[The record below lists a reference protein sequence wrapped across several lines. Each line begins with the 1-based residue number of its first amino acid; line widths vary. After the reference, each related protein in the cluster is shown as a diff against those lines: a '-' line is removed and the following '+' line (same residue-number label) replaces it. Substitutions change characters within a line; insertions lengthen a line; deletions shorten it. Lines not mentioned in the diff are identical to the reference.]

1 MHCLVADCLLPAPK
15 RPTISVIATRISR
28 IDKERFSVSLFPRSV
43 RQYYS
48 HRRYRIHAG
57 FGQRIVRRRLSGVFP
72 AISLQHRKFHG
83 FDVAVKELFDTVHN
97 YKKYLDREITN
108 QKSLDHPNCLKLYG
122 ISRAEDSD
130 GSQKT
135 YLVMELGGKT
145 LTQLLFGKQRVKS
158 FRYPSER

>member
-1 MHCLVADCLLPAPK
+1 MVQCLVSDCLCSAPK
-15 RPTISVIATRISR
+15 RPAIATLAARIDRISQ
-28 IDKERFSVSLFPRSV
+28 ERWSLSSLPSSV
-43 RQYYS
+43 RQLHS
-48 HRRYRIHAG
+48 HRRYRIQAR
-57 FGQRIVRRRLSGVFP
+57 FGKRVLRCRLSGVFP
-72 AISLQHRKFHG
+72 FISLQCRSFHG
-83 FDVAVKELFDTVHN
+83 FSVAVKELFDTVHN

-145 LTQLLFGKQRVKS
+145 LTQLLFGKQRVK
-158 FRYPSER
+158 